1 MRIKLRKARLDDSK
15 LIYEWRNNK
24 LTREMS
30 LNSNLISWESHCKWF
45 RGALKRKDIV
55 LMICIDAENHQA
67 NIAMVRLDID
77 SNRNSGTVSINLSPN
92 YRGKSL
98 GSECLNAFIDYLDA
112 SYKDIIKI
120 RAIIKE
126 ENIASIKAF
135 EKAGFLKET
144 ELDDNQLEYLYL
156 KS

>member
-15 LIYEWRNNK
+15 LIHEWRNNK

-77 SNRNSGTVSINLSPN
+77 SNRNSVRLLTIVQTIEANH
-92 YRGKSL
+92 
-98 GSECLNAFIDYLDA
+98 
-112 SYKDIIKI
+112 
-120 RAIIKE
+120 
-126 ENIASIKAF
+126 
-135 EKAGFLKET
+135 
-144 ELDDNQLEYLYL
+144 
-156 KS
+156 